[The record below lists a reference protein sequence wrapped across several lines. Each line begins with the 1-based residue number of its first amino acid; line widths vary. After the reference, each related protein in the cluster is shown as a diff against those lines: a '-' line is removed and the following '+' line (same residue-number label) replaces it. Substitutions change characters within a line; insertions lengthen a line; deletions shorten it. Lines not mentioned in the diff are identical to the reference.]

1 MRKVSEIIEVDGMG
15 QDLTATVLEDIH
27 NYMGDFM
34 TDIIIL
40 VDESTSIRYYGLD
53 GVMAEGIKNI
63 KDDLLGSKNA
73 DSIRVCV
80 MRFGSDVPKKL
91 DFVPLEKMD
100 TSYSSH
106 QRQTHLYE
114 AICVANN
121 LLVKHIEAMS
131 KKNVYVNGLLIVA
144 TDGEDIGSKNY
155 YDTAVDVVKQ
165 FNGPEMAIDIQYI
178 CVGSEAIK
186 CAKGLGLKPEQIL
199 AVEDTADQKKVRHQW
214 AMASESAKSASL
226 RAAGSSNVTTSA
238 AAKWNIDD

>member
-1 MRKVSEIIEVDGMG
+1 MKKISGIIEVPGMG
-15 QDLTATVLEDIH
+15 QDLTNTVLEDIH

-53 GVMAEGIKNI
+53 GAMADGILAIKN
-63 KDDLLGSKNA
+63 DLLGSKNA

-121 LLVKHIEAMS
+121 LLLKHIEAMS
-131 KKNVYVNGLLIVA
+131 KKNVYVNGMLIVA

-155 YDTAVDVVKQ
+155 YDRAVDVVKE
-165 FNGPEMAIDIQYI
+165 FNGSEAIDIQYI
-178 CVGSEAIK
+178 CVGSEAIN
-186 CAKGLGLKPEQIL
+186 CAKGLGLKPDQIL
-199 AVEDTADQKKVRHQW
+199 AVEDTSDAKKVRHQW